1 MKNGLIRNLARLFS
15 CRRGSS
21 GVEFAISAP
30 IMLGGLL
37 IMTDIGLAFNAQMN
51 LDQAVKSGAQFVMSD
66 VTDESTLE
74 DLMTSA
80 ATGRSSN
87 DPQNVNNQNAPTFDA
102 PKVCK
107 CPGSE
112 ASVSCDNLCTA
123 GSIPPFVYYTLT
135 GQQTYDAIVLPDFNL
150 QASIR
155 VQVR

>member
-1 MKNGLIRNLARLFS
+1 MRHHALRDIARLFR
-15 CRRGSS
+15 CPKGSS

-37 IMTDIGLAFNAQMN
+37 VMTDIGLAFNAQMN
-51 LDQAVKSGAQFVMSD
+51 LDQAVKAGAQFVMSD
-66 VTDESTLE
+66 VTEESTLE

-80 ATGRSSN
+80 ATGYSST
-87 DPQNVNNQNAPTFDA
+87 DPQNVNNENAPTFDA

-112 ASVSCDNLCTA
+112 APVSCDNLCTA
-123 GSIPPFVYYTLT
+123 GSIPPFVYYTLAA
-135 GQQTYDAIVLPDFNL
+135 QQTYDAIVLPDFDL

>member
-1 MKNGLIRNLARLFS
+1 MKRALARIAGLFA
-15 CRRGSS
+15 CRKGSS

-66 VTDESTLE
+66 VTDEATLE
-74 DLMTSA
+74 DMMTSA
-80 ATGRSSN
+80 ATGYSSS
-87 DPQNVNNQNAPTFDA
+87 DPQNVNNENAPTFDA
-102 PKVCK
+102 PKACK
-107 CPGSE
+107 CPGSD
-112 ASVSCDNLCTA
+112 ASVSCDLLCTA
-123 GSIPPFVYYTLT
+123 GSIPPFVYYTLS

-150 QASIR
+150 QSSIR